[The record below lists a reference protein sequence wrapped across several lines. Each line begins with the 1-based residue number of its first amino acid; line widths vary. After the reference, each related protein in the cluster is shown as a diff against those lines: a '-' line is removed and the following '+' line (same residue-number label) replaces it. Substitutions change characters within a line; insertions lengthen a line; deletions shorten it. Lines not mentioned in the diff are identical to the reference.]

1 MTFRSF
7 AFGLTTAFG
16 IAWLAV
22 VVVPFFLMRDVKP
35 VAFDEAADGKTGIY
49 FPKRTGRVA
58 NGAEVYA
65 SNGCYLCHTQVV
77 RTTDAGNDLGRP
89 DWGGTKT
96 DETRGDTRR
105 ESNVFDYQG
114 EKFAQIG
121 VSRLGPDLSNLGLRV
136 QNYVK
141 ESGGDPE
148 AWLYMHLYNPRL
160 DPKLSTSKCPSH
172 PFLFEEKEVTGQQP
186 AEALAV
192 TTKEGHAIVPT
203 PAAESLVSYLLS
215 LKRDDA
221 LPKAIDPAPAKPA
234 APAAAAPAAA
244 PKG

>member
-7 AFGLTTAFG
+7 AFGLTAAFG

-160 DPKLSTSKCPSH
+160 DPAKSTSKCPSH
-172 PFLFEEKEVTGQQP
+172 RFLFEEKEVTGQQP
-186 AEALAV
+186 AVALDV

-215 LKRDDA
+215 LRRDDA